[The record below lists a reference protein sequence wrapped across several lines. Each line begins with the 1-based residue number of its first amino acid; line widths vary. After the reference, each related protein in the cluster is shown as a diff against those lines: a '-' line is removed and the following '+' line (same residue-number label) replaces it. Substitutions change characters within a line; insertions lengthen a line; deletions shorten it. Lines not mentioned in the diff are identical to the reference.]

1 MAIDVYKPSVSHEY
15 KVISYFKV
23 FRSCFI
29 KCQSSFTYDVEHG
42 TMGLGIFSVREL
54 KTCVGLFRPATVGL
68 PFKLFGFKT

>member
-42 TMGLGIFSVREL
+42 TMGLGIFSV
-54 KTCVGLFRPATVGL
+54 
-68 PFKLFGFKT
+68 